1 MATTT
6 FNLNLDPAISVLDYS
21 NIYFVA
27 FDQRGSPVAINGQT
41 GSTSNVIKLVEN
53 GTLPAVSQA
62 LINQGP
68 TEPGVYPSNY
78 FVVMQSASSTA
89 GDLSSTLSTLS
100 NITPAN
106 ALALGFG
113 FTMVEA
119 VLTPSVFDQV
129 DISALNNYGPNVAV
143 HVNGQ
148 PAGTI
153 SSSGFNASLQT
164 MIEAMPASA
173 VQGLGTDTP
182 MILGPNANADL
193 WPTDV
198 WQPYLNDLITN
209 PRVAAGI
216 KSQYFFNASTL
227 NLYQLSVQGQAQ
239 NASFILSPL
248 FPGLPGSNTST
259 VTLSYSDLQNAIYAP
274 TFANDA
280 DGFVR
285 SYLVSGFDAG
295 LWGARATYTNP
306 HTTNTE
312 INGGLDTLKM
322 SLSNSWNWSQLYNY
336 GGAAAKAQGVTT
348 ISVDNVLPNSTFDQY
363 AGAIAGFGN
372 PYGYTFSDLLAVG
385 GVTPAPNIWT
395 GTQDAASIDIN
406 LFANGTTPTATSNPP
421 SGFNESPTGYLAP
434 TTTPINDWYYQ
445 PADDF
450 VGAGLGN
457 LLQIDTRLGGKYHP
471 HANYPMTFRVYAPSS
486 DQAGSD
492 GFVTYNLATS
502 DAASD
507 PWSSWVIASDFTITE
522 SGSSGLDGFLLIDNV
537 PVADGD
543 VAWYQ
548 LVIGELGS
556 SLQTVY
562 DIYSTNDHGRI
573 ASLVTNPGVTVV
585 SIESGGDKLALA
597 PGLVSTYNPLSYFDM
612 NDLKAGV
619 MYQMVL
625 DRPTPDKEGLEH
637 WSKFLASG
645 GSELVM
651 ANHMVGVL
659 DQVQPNL
666 SDEAFVDLLYVQGLG
681 REPETE
687 GRTWWVEQIQNGAA
701 RGQVALDFA
710 NESEMWGNDTIKGVF
725 SAAGGIST
733 VVDWAF

>member
-6 FNLNLDPAISVLDYS
+6 FNLNLDPAISVSDYS
-21 NIYFVA
+21 NIYFAA
-27 FDQRGSPVAINGQT
+27 FDQSGNPVPVNGQT
-41 GSTSNVIKLVEN
+41 GTSSNVISLLEN
-53 GTLPAVSQA
+53 GAFPSVVQA
-62 LINQGP
+62 TVNQGSN
-68 TEPGVYPSNY
+68 EPGVYPSNY
-78 FVVMQSASSTA
+78 FVVMQSVDSTA
-89 GDLSSTLSTLS
+89 GDLSSILSDKT
-100 NITPAN
+100 NITTAN
-106 ALALGFG
+106 ALASGYS
-113 FTMVEA
+113 FTLVEA
-119 VLTPSVFDQV
+119 VLTPSVFDQI

-153 SSSGFNASLQT
+153 SSSGFKVSLQT
-164 MIEAMPASA
+164 MIDAMPAAA
-173 VQGLGTDTP
+173 VQGAGTNVP

-198 WQPYLNDLITN
+198 WQPYLNDLVSN
-209 PRVAAGI
+209 PRVAAGV

-227 NLYQLSVQGQAQ
+227 NLYQLSVQGKDE
-239 NASFILSPL
+239 NADFVLKPL
-248 FPGLPGSNTST
+248 FPGLPGSNTET
-259 VTLSYSDLQNAIYAP
+259 VTVSYADLQNAIYAP

-280 DGFVR
+280 NGFVK

-295 LWGARATYTNP
+295 LWGASATYTNP
-306 HTTNTE
+306 HTTDTA
-312 INGGLDTLKM
+312 INGGPGVAKI

-336 GGAAAKAQGVTT
+336 EAAAAKAQGVTT
-348 ISVDNVLPNSTFDQY
+348 ISVDNVLPNATHDQY

-385 GVTPAPNIWT
+385 GVTPAPNLWT
-395 GTQDAASIDIN
+395 GTQDAASVDIN
-406 LFANGTTPTATSNPP
+406 VFANGSTPSATSNPP

-434 TTTPINDWYYQ
+434 TTTPPNSWYYQ

-450 VGAGLGN
+450 AGAGVGN

-471 HANYPMTFRVYAPSS
+471 DANYPMTFRVYAPSS
-486 DQAGSD
+486 EKAGAD
-492 GFVTYNLATS
+492 GFVTYDLATS
-502 DAASD
+502 DAKSD
-507 PWSSWVIASDFTITE
+507 PWSSWVMNSDFTITNA
-522 SGSSGLDGFLLIDNV
+522 GTSGLDGFLFIDNV

-543 VAWYQ
+543 IGWYQ

-562 DIYSTNDHGRI
+562 DIYSTNDNGSI
-573 ASLVTNPGVTVV
+573 TSFVTNPGVTVV
-585 SIESGGDKLALA
+585 SIEPGGDKLALA

-625 DRPTPDKEGLEH
+625 NRPTPDKEGLNH
-637 WSKFLASG
+637 WSDFLAKG
-645 GSELVM
+645 GSELAM
-651 ANHMVGVL
+651 ANHMVDVL
-659 DQVQPNL
+659 SQEQPNL
-666 SDEAFVDLLYVQGLG
+666 SDAAFVDQLYTQGLG
-681 REPETE
+681 RDPEGE
-687 GRTWWVEQIQNGAA
+687 GRNWWVEQLQSGAA
-701 RGQVALDFA
+701 RAQVAVDFA
-710 NESEMWGNDTIKGVF
+710 GEPEMWGNDTVKGVF